1 MRVTGI
7 NHVSIAA
14 RNLEESTRFYVE
26 VFGMER
32 IATPIFAT
40 RVQWLRCGDLQLHL
54 FLDEQGEAPARHH
67 IGLTVDDFDA
77 AYEAVAAW
85 TDAEWGSDLVEL
97 PSGQIQLYFRDPAD
111 NLIELNWPDSSTL
124 DRAKYPELRRLVDVV
139 PQTDESLEAVLYL
152 ERTPV

>member
-1 MRVTGI
+1 VTGI

-124 DRAKYPELRRLVDVV
+124 DRAKYPQLRRLVDVV